1 MHTDALNAPC
11 DNLVMGLSRFEGGD
25 LWVEWPASAPRDPR
39 LKYETRSFDSRS
51 TLGALL
57 PVSKHPVLF
66 CAKSLKH
73 ETCPFR
79 GRRVVLVAY
88 SLQAADQANSSDQE
102 LLKSLEFNWPRPC
115 DLQNPN
121 PNPPRILHGTDA
133 APRVV
138 PSIAQVF
145 SGDGSLISGFRRTG
159 WHTLS
164 IDCSVAPGRHKH
176 QPLVCELSTPA
187 AQEFALRILQDFG
200 PSVIYIRPPCRTAN
214 RARTRP
220 LPASHPAADKCPPLR
235 SGDMPWG
242 LDGLSPRQKAQVET
256 ENRLFRFSAK
266 VLAWALE
273 RGAFVCLE
281 NPDTSLFWEC
291 LTSTP
296 EFRRAEDSLKSFCGD
311 LCMLGGSRPASVK
324 FVTNLPSLGPL
335 LRKCPGSGPQHKH
348 APFGFL
354 STTPHKCLRPEQGA
368 QHGAFSISEVSLS
381 GLLRILP
388 RPPLRIR
395 YPWAFMLPQRSSSMA
410 GPSVVSDSFKRAL
423 FANLTK
429 APSEVANLRA
439 SFLEHVTALTEK
451 LRPDEEALHRS
462 FPLELQRVLKG
473 KRLLLFR
480 SLLEEYNYDDVGV
493 WKVLR
498 DGPTLTG
505 TQDHPPYSER
515 HFRPATLSTEQLER
529 ESCWR
534 RASVTSKTSSR
545 QDAATLTSLGEAEVA
560 AGFVTGPYHSDAE
573 VTKALGRSDW
583 VATPRFVLLQGSKA
597 KPRVIDDCKSSGLNS
612 SFPLQSAFGCK
623 TWTMS
628 LQ

>member
-1 MHTDALNAPC
+1 M
-11 DNLVMGLSRFEGGD
+11 
-25 LWVEWPASAPRDPR
+25 
-39 LKYETRSFDSRS
+39 
-51 TLGALL
+51 
-57 PVSKHPVLF
+57 
-66 CAKSLKH
+66 
-73 ETCPFR
+73 
-79 GRRVVLVAY
+79 
-88 SLQAADQANSSDQE
+88 NSSDQE
-102 LLKSLEFNWPRPC
+102 LLKSLNFNWPRPC

-121 PNPPRILHGTDA
+121 PNPPRILHGTDE

-145 SGDGSLISGFRRTG
+145 SGDGSLIMLISGFRRTG

-176 QPLVCELSTPA
+176 QPLVCELSAPT
-187 AQEFALRILQDFG
+187 AQELVFRILQDFG
-200 PSVIYIRPPCRTAN
+200 PSVLDIRPPCRTAN

-220 LPASHPAADKCPPLR
+220 LPTSHPAADKCPPLR

-281 NPDTSLFWEC
+281 NPETSLFWEC

-296 EFRRAEDSLKSFCGD
+296 EFCRAKDSLKSLCAD

-354 STTPHKCLRPEQGA
+354 SGQENHPPAFVQSLVHACCEAVSFSPPAERIRPGDEVRQARRSRQLMPEFHTVKWLSPDSLPAEPHKCLRPEQGA
-368 QHGAFSISEVSLS
+368 QHGAFSISEVS
-381 GLLRILP
+381 
-388 RPPLRIR
+388 
-395 YPWAFMLPQRSSSMA
+395 SSSGSSVGSLGPRGSSFGVTSDPPSASPSDKIPVGIYATPKEFVQHARSLQHPMA

-429 APSEVANLRA
+429 APPEVANIRA
-439 SFLEHVTALTEK
+439 SFLEHVTALTER
-451 LRPDEEALHRS
+451 LRTDEEALHRS

-480 SLLEEYNYDDVGV
+480 SLLEEYDYDDVGV

-505 TQDHPPYSER
+505 TR
-515 HFRPATLSTEQLER
+515 T
-529 ESCWR
+529 
-534 RASVTSKTSSR
+534 
-545 QDAATLTSLGEAEVA
+545 
-560 AGFVTGPYHSDAE
+560 
-573 VTKALGRSDW
+573 
-583 VATPRFVLLQGSKA
+583 TPRTLN
-597 KPRVIDDCKSSGLNS
+597 VILDPLPYQLSSWSVNPVG
-612 SFPLQSAFGCK
+612 GERR
-623 TWTMS
+623 
-628 LQ
+628 